1 MNLILKVQSCSA
13 LCRTGLGIICD
24 CDLALFLGGESLC
37 LILIVF
43 PGSFIRV
50 NCNFYCSGFNKL
62 LSKVSVPLSASLPI
76 SGEILNSKNV
86 SLGLSSS
93 PKFPGWISYTR
104 DLTPLPSSGAPF
116 SWNFS
121 AQHSWQQPV
130 CRCTNS
136 CSCWKMGLSLSRGL
150 WFLAYAC
157 LLLSLWF

>member
-1 MNLILKVQSCSA
+1 MQSCSA

-24 CDLALFLGGESLC
+24 CDLALFLGGESPC
-37 LILIVF
+37 FILIVF

-62 LSKVSVPLSASLPI
+62 QSTVSVPLSASLPI
-76 SGEILNSKNV
+76 SDEILKFNNVNSGF
-86 SLGLSSS
+86 SLP
-93 PKFPGWISYTR
+93 PKFPCWVSHTT
-104 DLTPLPSSGAPF
+104 DLAPLPSSCAPF
-116 SWNFS
+116 SWNSS

-136 CSCWKMGLSLSRGL
+136 CSCWKMGLSLSWGL

>member
-1 MNLILKVQSCSA
+1 MCNHVLPW
-13 LCRTGLGIICD
+13 CRTGLGIICD

-86 SLGLSSS
+86 SLDSAHHPFLAEL
-93 PKFPGWISYTR
+93 YTR
-104 DLTPLPSSGAPF
+104 DLTLLPFLRSAFLLKFLCSTLLDSNLSADAPTAAPAEK
-116 SWNFS
+116 W
-121 AQHSWQQPV
+121 
-130 CRCTNS
+130 
-136 CSCWKMGLSLSRGL
+136 
-150 WFLAYAC
+150 AC
-157 LLLSLWF
+157 LSHGTEDFWHMHASYWSLWF